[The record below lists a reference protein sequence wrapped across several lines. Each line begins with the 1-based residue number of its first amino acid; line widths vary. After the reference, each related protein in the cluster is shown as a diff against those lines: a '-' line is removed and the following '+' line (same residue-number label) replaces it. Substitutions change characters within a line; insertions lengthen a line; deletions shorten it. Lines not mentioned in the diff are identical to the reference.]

1 METQELKTEKETTEN
16 IVIVG
21 DKVTVVKTEEQ
32 EFNVSEM
39 LAQKEKQLED
49 WIRDV
54 KLYNESADD
63 ITTNLKNDIKK
74 LKGL

>member
-21 DKVTVVKTEEQ
+21 DKVRVVKTEEQ

>member
-16 IVIVG
+16 IVVVG

>member
-74 LKGL
+74 LNGL

>member
-1 METQELKTEKETTEN
+1 METQELKTEKKTTEN